1 MLIYKL
7 LAIFIFT
14 VHLSTAV
21 SSTIIGLLIAAVI
34 FRYFKYKEIPKIDK
48 RIGCIFA
55 VYFVFQILIAIL
67 SLEPK
72 LSIAEVGG
80 EFYRVL
86 LLFFAMI
93 FIEDFKQL
101 KIILISFLFAS
112 LLNDLM
118 GLYQSF
124 ILLERPQGLTHWPT
138 MFASTLLM
146 QFPIQL
152 FIASLSSMPRW
163 SRILA
168 GFTGVL
174 SILCLILSQTRGAWL
189 AFLSVFVIFIL
200 INKDY
205 RKTAFKVFTVI
216 MIGFMLVS
224 MKFPSLTERFES
236 ISNVNSATIRE
247 RLLMWE
253 SATNIFKDYPIH
265 GIGQRMFTKMYNT
278 QYILPDA
285 KERPPADG
293 KGHDHPHNNFMKFL
307 CEGGVLGAISFLILH
322 GYFCQRLYKL
332 YRQEQSSM
340 RFSAGLTALL
350 IFLGIHFEGLTETNI
365 VLAPIMREYWF
376 WIGTFLIAGK
386 IISANR

>member
-1 MLIYKL
+1 MIYKL

-14 VHLSTAV
+14 VHISTAV
-21 SSTIIGLLIAAVI
+21 SSTIIGLLAAAVI

-55 VYFVFQILIAIL
+55 IYFVLQILIAIL
-67 SLEPK
+67 SLDPK

-80 EFYRVL
+80 DFYRVL

-93 FIEDFKQL
+93 YIEDFKQL
-101 KIILISFLFAS
+101 RVILISFLFAS

-124 ILLERPQGLTHWPT
+124 ILLERPRGLTHWST

-168 GFTGVL
+168 GCTGVL

-189 AFLSVFVIFIL
+189 AFLAVLVIFIL

-205 RKTAFKVFTVI
+205 RKTAFKIFTVI

-224 MKFPSLTERFES
+224 LKFPNLTDRFES
-236 ISNVNSATIRE
+236 ISNMNSGTIKE

-253 SATNIFKDYPIH
+253 SATNIFKDYSIH

-285 KERPPADG
+285 KERPSADG

-307 CEGGVLGAISFLILH
+307 CEGGLLGAISFLILH

-332 YRQEQSSM
+332 YKKEQSSM